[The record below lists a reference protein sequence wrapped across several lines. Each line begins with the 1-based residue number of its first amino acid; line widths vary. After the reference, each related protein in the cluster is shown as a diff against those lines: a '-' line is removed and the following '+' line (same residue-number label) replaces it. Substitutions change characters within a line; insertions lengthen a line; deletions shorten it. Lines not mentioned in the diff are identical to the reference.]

1 MARPPKPGPQKN
13 LTNPAGI
20 RASAYCSSA
29 NLGAGFDVF
38 GLALDRYKDTVFV
51 RWAGKGGVILRVEG
65 EYRNN
70 IPVVLSDNAAGP
82 QIIEMIREA
91 GIVGRGVEI
100 TIDKGVPP
108 GLGLGSSGATAAAC
122 VKALDSF
129 LHLNLTNDELV
140 RFASLGEAA
149 VSGNPH
155 ADNVAASILGGFA
168 IVYDRS
174 PVRTVS
180 IKPPS
185 NLSVIVATPKL
196 DLPPK
201 KTRAARKLLPKIIPI
216 TSSVL
221 NTGRASAMVAG
232 FANGYIDLIGH
243 GMENEIGEPYRE
255 KMIPSYRSVKK
266 AALAAKASGVAI
278 SGAGP
283 SIIAIVNKRRQSTEK
298 IGQEMVK
305 AFSTEH
311 VQSLYFVTRPAE
323 GAEII
328 KEG

>member
-1 MARPPKPGPQKN
+1 
-13 LTNPAGI
+13 LTSLDGI
-20 RASAYCSSA
+20 RAKAYCSSA

-38 GLALDRYKDTVFV
+38 GLALDRYKDTVTV
-51 RWAGKGGVILRVEG
+51 RWAGKGGVILHVEG
-65 EYRNN
+65 EYSNG
-70 IPVVLSDNAAGP
+70 IPSGLSDNAAGP
-82 QIIEMIREA
+82 PIIEMIRE
-91 GIVGRGVEI
+91 GGVVGRGVEI

-122 VKALDSF
+122 VKALDAF
-129 LHLNLTNDELV
+129 LHLHLTDDELV
-140 RFASLGEAA
+140 RFASLGEAI

-155 ADNVAASILGGFA
+155 ADNVAASILGGFT
-168 IVYDRS
+168 IVYDKS

-180 IKPPS
+180 IRPPS

-196 DLPPK
+196 NLPSK
-201 KTRAARKLLPKIIPI
+201 KTRAARKLLPKIVPI

-232 FANGYIDLIGH
+232 FANGDIELIGH
-243 GMENEIGEPYRE
+243 GMEDELAEPYRE
-255 KMIPSYRSVKK
+255 KMIPGYRSVKK

-283 SIIAIVNKRRQSTEK
+283 SIIAIVNKRKQEPEK
-298 IGQEMVK
+298 IGLAIVK

-311 VQSLYFVTRPAE
+311 VQSSFFVTRPAE

-328 KEG
+328 RG

>member
-1 MARPPKPGPQKN
+1 MTK
-13 LTNPAGI
+13 LDTI
-20 RASAYCSSA
+20 RAKAYCSSA

-38 GLALDRYKDTVFV
+38 GLALDHYNDTVTV

-65 EYRNN
+65 EYKSG
-70 IPVVLSDNAAGP
+70 IPESLSDNAAGP
-82 QIIEMIREA
+82 PIIEMLREA

-129 LHLNLTNDELV
+129 LHLNLPNDELV

-149 VSGNPH
+149 VTGNPH
-155 ADNVAASILGGFA
+155 ADNVAASLLGGFT
-168 IVYDRS
+168 IVYDKI

-185 NLSVIVATPKL
+185 NLSVIVTTPKL

-232 FANGYIDLIGH
+232 FANGDIDLIGH
-243 GMENEIGEPYRE
+243 GMEDELAEPYRE
-255 KMIPSYRSVKK
+255 KMIPGYRSVKK

-283 SIIAIVNKRRQSTEK
+283 SIIAIVNKRRQSPEK
-298 IGQEMVK
+298 IGQAMVK

-311 VQSLYFVTRPAE
+311 VQSSYFVTRPAE